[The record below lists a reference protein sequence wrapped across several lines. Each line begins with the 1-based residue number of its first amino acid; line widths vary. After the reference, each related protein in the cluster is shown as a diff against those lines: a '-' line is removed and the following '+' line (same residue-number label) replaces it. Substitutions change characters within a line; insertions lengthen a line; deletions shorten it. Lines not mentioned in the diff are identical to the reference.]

1 MAIPNLPHEIREPV
15 LDGVRGVAIAAVL
28 WHHFVICSGFAPSVL
43 FDQVVW
49 ETGSLGWVGVDLFFV
64 LSGFLITGILYDSR
78 SSGRYYVNFFGRRAL
93 RILPL
98 YYVVLAITFLILP
111 AFLDHQSADWL
122 TRDQAWFWSYL
133 VNFKIATEVGAN
145 PVHLGHFWS
154 LAIEEQFYLI
164 WPFVVRMLSWRRLLI
179 LCIVCFFAALLLRL
193 VVSLWISPLAA
204 YVLMPTRMDSLAAG
218 AALALVARGAGGLRS
233 MGRWPI
239 VTLAF
244 SLSVL
249 VLLYAVHFVHNIDS
263 LISNVQHSLLAATF
277 AALIA
282 MALLSARGSVL
293 RLVLGSVPLVVLGKY
308 SYALYVFHAPIVVL
322 MRDFGFQVHLV
333 PSVFGSQWPG
343 LAVFSA
349 TAAALSF
356 ACALLSWRFL
366 EAPMLR
372 LTRYF
377 RTSGRPQPS
386 AGKTAAGESE
396 VEARLTQGR
405 EGARVRR
412 DDRTF

>member
-1 MAIPNLPHEIREPV
+1 MALPNIPSEIREPV
-15 LDGVRGVAIAAVL
+15 LDGVRGVAISAVL
-28 WHHFVICSGFAPSVL
+28 WHHFVIYSGFAPSVL
-43 FDQVVW
+43 YDHVLW
-49 ETGSLGWVGVDLFFV
+49 ATGSLGWVGVDLFFV

-98 YYVVLAITFLILP
+98 YYVFLAITFLIVP
-111 AFLDHQSADWL
+111 TFLDRESADRL

-133 VNFKIATEVGAN
+133 VNFKIAINDWPN
-145 PVHLGHFWS
+145 PLHLGHFWS

-164 WPFVVRMLSWRRLLI
+164 WPFVIRALSRRRLLL
-179 LCIVCFFAALLLRL
+179 LCILCFFAAILLRVL
-193 VVSLWISPLAA
+193 VPFWMSPLAT
-204 YVLMPTRMDSLAAG
+204 YVLMPTRMDALAAG

-233 MGRWPI
+233 LGRWPG
-239 VTLAF
+239 VTLA
-244 SLSVL
+244 LSVSVG
-249 VLLYAVHFVHNIDS
+249 VLLYAVHIVRNIDP
-263 LISNVQHSLLAATF
+263 LIRTIQHSLLAATF

-282 MALLSARGSVL
+282 MSLLSARGSVL

-308 SYALYVFHAPIVVL
+308 SYALYVFHHPIVLL

-349 TAAALSF
+349 IAAALSF
-356 ACALLSWRFL
+356 VCALLSWRFV

-372 LTRYF
+372 LKRYLN
-377 RTSGRPQPS
+377 RSE
-386 AGKTAAGESE
+386 GEPP
-396 VEARLTQGR
+396 RNP
-405 EGARVRR
+405 
-412 DDRTF
+412 